1 MTQGVL
7 LSGGLDSSLV
17 ASIAKRAVDAR
28 GGSGT
33 NATGNVLH
41 SFCIG
46 LKGSPDIDAAQRVAD
61 FLGTKHHSFQFT
73 IDEALDSISDAIYHM
88 YVRWPQEGRG
98 PIIIPRHP
106 PILEWLCFRAPFYL
120 VRSCCGWLLTSHV
133 RWSICLA
140 GKPTMSPRSEPAR
153 RCFYWRARSRRWAS
167 RW

>member
-1 MTQGVL
+1 MITQGVL

-46 LKGSPDIDAAQRVAD
+46 LRGSPDIDAAQRVAD

-88 YVRWPQEGRG
+88 CARGYLPFVPWRCSACVFVAGRCTAAIG
-98 PIIIPRHP
+98 YSPAPGHP
-106 PILEWLCFRAPFYL
+106 P
-120 VRSCCGWLLTSHV
+120 
-133 RWSICLA
+133 A
-140 GKPTMSPRSEPAR
+140 GKPTM
-153 RCFYWRARSRRWAS
+153 
-167 RW
+167 